1 MASRTDLEVHIRRW
15 DFKLREKGMRH
26 ICVIMLAGMNQALT
40 HLMPPVKG
48 VNHRRSFHKIRPRAY
63 HVQDMHGFVVYPVKI
78 D

>member
-1 MASRTDLEVHIRRW
+1 
-15 DFKLREKGMRH
+15 
-26 ICVIMLAGMNQALT
+26 MLAGMNQALT

-48 VNHRRSFHKIRPRAY
+48 ANHRRSFHKIRPRAY